1 MSYLTAYAKE
11 VLLMRKRKRTEPL
24 PDGCTADII
33 KIESSVC
40 TGEKTIGFYD
50 KSAKRLMYA
59 EVVRTDSDIKAFFRR
74 YGIEE

>member
-11 VLLMRKRKRTEPL
+11 VLLMRKRERTEPL
-24 PDGCTADII
+24 PDGCTADMI

-50 KSAKRLMYA
+50 KSTKRLMYA